1 MSTDCVEVSLDDDPM
16 EVLKGC
22 VCILSSL
29 KRDFIEDDYS
39 HYAIAVISDLTTDA
53 VSRLD
58 EKLKGGNDE

>member
-1 MSTDCVEVSLDDDPM
+1 MQTQCIEVSLNDDPM

-29 KRDFIEDDYS
+29 RRDFTENDYS
-39 HYAIAVISDLTTDA
+39 YYAIAIISDLTTDA